1 METLT
6 IEINNPKARRL
17 IDDLVDLGL
26 ISVKAEIPSWNE
38 RWKKLSETLP
48 DTDSIT
54 EEEIFEEV
62 RAVRNL
68 NYIQNTNPVRTPWP
82 TSFIAD

>member
-26 ISVKAEIPSWNE
+26 ISVKEERRSWSE
-38 RWKKLSETLP
+38 RWEELFKTLP

-54 EEEIFEEV
+54 EEEIFEEI
-62 RAVRNL
+62 RAVRENRES
-68 NYIQNTNPVRTPWP
+68 N
-82 TSFIAD
+82 

>member
-17 IDDLVDLGL
+17 IDDLADLGL
-26 ISVKAEIPSWNE
+26 ISVKEQKQSWNE
-38 RWKKLSETLP
+38 RWEELSKILP

-54 EEEIFEEV
+54 EAEIIEEI
-62 RAVRNL
+62 RAVR
-68 NYIQNTNPVRTPWP
+68 QNRQ
-82 TSFIAD
+82 

>member
-17 IDDLVDLGL
+17 IDDLVDLEL
-26 ISVKAEIPSWNE
+26 ISVKEEKRSWSE
-38 RWKKLSETLP
+38 RWEELSKTLP
-48 DTDSIT
+48 DIDSIT

-62 RAVRNL
+62 RAVRGNRKS
-68 NYIQNTNPVRTPWP
+68 N
-82 TSFIAD
+82 

>member
-26 ISVKAEIPSWNE
+26 ISVKEETLSWSE
-38 RWKKLSETLP
+38 RWEELSKTLP

-54 EEEIFEEV
+54 EEEIFEEI
-62 RAVRNL
+62 RAVRKNRES
-68 NYIQNTNPVRTPWP
+68 N
-82 TSFIAD
+82 

>member
-26 ISVKAEIPSWNE
+26 ISVKEEKLSWNE
-38 RWKKLSETLP
+38 RWEELSKTLP
-48 DTDSIT
+48 DIDSIT
-54 EEEIFEEV
+54 EEDIFEEIK
-62 RAVRNL
+62 AVREGRESN
-68 NYIQNTNPVRTPWP
+68 
-82 TSFIAD
+82 